1 MATTTPPGGPNP
13 PNPGNQGNSFDPNA
27 FAQGLFDLIRQNEEA
42 RKLKDEIE
50 LQTSYLRTQKTL
62 RSEILSL
69 SKKLYEISRDIEYLE
84 DKELGT
90 KETVLS
96 IDKEINKALKAEKQL
111 KSDIASIEKDQSIEA
126 QNLKTSLDQV
136 VAQNQKNIELLNEQ
150 KKLSEQIRNN
160 FGVKPYS
167 LLAEIFEKIGGKA
180 SLLSAP
186 FEKGAKAAR
195 ESAKENLLNNK
206 KIIEQETYKK
216 KLQSA
221 VANGGRGINRQ
232 LAEELNL
239 RDRNGNLLLGAFGR
253 QKALSKLN
261 NLPAIDNPMG
271 KLEIGMKAF
280 TSGLKGLTGGLTGL
294 LKGGWIGAL
303 IGIGKFF
310 LDAMFAADERITNI
324 AKNFSVSKDRA
335 AGIYESIIQIK
346 YGSDNILETT
356 KNLTE
361 AFIELRDI
369 TEFIVEPLEDQVKL
383 QVALTKNL
391 GLSKDEALGFQ
402 QALVV
407 SNVAASKGEEIIYNQ
422 VAAFANQNKLLGSGK
437 QIMVEISKTS
447 KLIQLNFK
455 DNLAGLVNTTLEA
468 KKLGLTLDQVSKIG
482 DSLLNFESSI
492 TAELEAELI
501 TGRELNLEQARY
513 YALTNDIAGLTK
525 EIAAQGITAES
536 FAQMNRIEQQKIA
549 AALGMQTDEL
559 ADSLYKADLLE
570 KVSKGKT
577 QDLRDQAKVLR
588 DQGNALGDQKKIS
601 QAIQLE
607 AKASAIENAI
617 YTGKSLEEA
626 EKSVSA
632 QDKFNVALEKAQEL
646 FSDLVTGGT
655 LDALSDI
662 LLDIIEGLEDL
673 GYGNKAKRLSKEKAA
688 EEKELQE
695 LVTKSKSGILDP
707 EEIKQ
712 MESLANN
719 RAKFDVD
726 FEQAVKDDIS
736 RDIGNQFG
744 TGIGFV
750 DVALGKIVD
759 WMASPVK
766 GSESLLANT
775 KGQKEEAGKNESS
788 DQIMKDVRDALVTQ
802 NAHLATMAAKD
813 PNFYLNSTKLND
825 ALSTSIND

>member
-1 MATTTPPGGPNP
+1 
-13 PNPGNQGNSFDPNA
+13 
-27 FAQGLFDLIRQNEEA
+27 
-42 RKLKDEIE
+42 
-50 LQTSYLRTQKTL
+50 
-62 RSEILSL
+62 
-69 SKKLYEISRDIEYLE
+69 
-84 DKELGT
+84 
-90 KETVLS
+90 
-96 IDKEINKALKAEKQL
+96 
-111 KSDIASIEKDQSIEA
+111 
-126 QNLKTSLDQV
+126 
-136 VAQNQKNIELLNEQ
+136 
-150 KKLSEQIRNN
+150 
-160 FGVKPYS
+160 
-167 LLAEIFEKIGGKA
+167 
-180 SLLSAP
+180 
-186 FEKGAKAAR
+186 
-195 ESAKENLLNNK
+195 
-206 KIIEQETYKK
+206 
-216 KLQSA
+216 
-221 VANGGRGINRQ
+221 
-232 LAEELNL
+232 
-239 RDRNGNLLLGAFGR
+239 
-253 QKALSKLN
+253 
-261 NLPAIDNPMG
+261 MG
-271 KLEIGMKAF
+271 KFEIGMKAF
-280 TSGLKGLTGGLTGL
+280 TSGLKGLIGGLTGL

-303 IGIGKFF
+303 VGIGKFF

-335 AGIYESIIQIK
+335 AGIYESIVQIK

-536 FAQMNRIEQQKIA
+536 FSQMNRIEQQKIA

-577 QDLRDQAKVLR
+577 QDLRDQAKALR
-588 DQGNALGDQKKIS
+588 DQKNESG
-601 QAIQLE
+601 AIRLE
-607 AKASAIENAI
+607 AKAAAIENAI

-632 QDKFNVALEKAQEL
+632 QDKFNVALEKAQEI

-662 LLDIIEGLEDL
+662 LLDIIESLESL
-673 GYGNKAKRLSKEKAA
+673 GFGDKTKRLSLQKAA
-688 EEKELQE
+688 EEKELKGLQSQGAK
-695 LVTKSKSGILDP
+695 LSP
-707 EEIKQ
+707 EEKEQLKQLTDNKIKLDEELNQ
-712 MESLANN
+712 SI
-719 RAKFDVD
+719 
-726 FEQAVKDDIS
+726 KDDS
-736 RDIGNQFG
+736 YKAIGKIAG
-744 TGIGFV
+744 TGIGWM
-750 DVALGKIVD
+750 DVLIGRTADYISG
-759 WMASPVK
+759 PVK
-766 GSESLLANT
+766 GSEKYTADTGGWSGGA
-775 KGQKEEAGKNESS
+775 SS
-788 DQIMKDVRDALVTQ
+788 MAKPVSFSDGGLVTQ
-802 NAHLATMAAKD
+802 GGMAEVD
-813 PNFYLNSTKLND
+813 TGEVYLGKNSLQIIKEMNCILQH
-825 ALSTSIND
+825 I